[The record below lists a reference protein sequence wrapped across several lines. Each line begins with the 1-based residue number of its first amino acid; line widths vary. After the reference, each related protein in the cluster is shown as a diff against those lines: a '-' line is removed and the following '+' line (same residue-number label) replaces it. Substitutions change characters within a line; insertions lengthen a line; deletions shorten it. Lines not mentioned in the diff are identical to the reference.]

1 MPERSKGEHSKC
13 SIRVSWIGGSNP
25 SPSVYLIDEYMFLP
39 KLKRYNKDFE
49 YSYSFGTYPTLDLL
63 RFKREK
69 VLKVL
74 FKSGISEDS
83 SVVEEIKGI
92 CKEGD
97 IPFEINS
104 RAIDRIA
111 YKENTYV
118 VGIFEKYTEDLSKD
132 GDHIVLVNPRN
143 MGNVGTIIRTMKGF
157 NFNDLAII
165 KPAADI
171 FDPKVV
177 RSTMGAVFQIRFRY
191 FNTIEEYIKDF
202 GNHTLYSFMLNGK
215 ENIKDIKFNSPFSL
229 IQGNESEGLPD
240 KYLNIGES
248 IYIPHSKD
256 IDSLNLSIA
265 TGIGIWESRR

>member
-1 MPERSKGEHSKC
+1 MQ
-13 SIRVSWIGGSNP
+13 
-25 SPSVYLIDEYMFLP
+25 LP
-39 KLKRYNKDFE
+39 RLKRYNKDFE

-63 RFKREK
+63 KFKKEK

-74 FKSGISEDS
+74 FKSDISENS
-83 SVVEEIKGI
+83 SVVEEIMNI

-97 IPFEINS
+97 IPFEIND

-118 VGIFEKYTEDLSKD
+118 IGIFEKYTEDLSRN

-143 MGNVGTIIRTMKGF
+143 MGNIGTVIRTMKGF
-157 NFNDLAII
+157 NFNDLALI

-177 RSTMGAVFQIRFRY
+177 RSTMGAIFQIRFRY
-191 FNTIEEYIKDF
+191 FNTIEEYINEYE
-202 GNHTLYSFMLNGK
+202 NHNLYTFMLNGK
-215 ENIKDIKFNSPFSL
+215 ESIKDVVFDSPFSL

-240 KYLNIGES
+240 KYLNIGKS

>member
-1 MPERSKGEHSKC
+1 MP
-13 SIRVSWIGGSNP
+13 
-25 SPSVYLIDEYMFLP
+25 LP

-63 RFKREK
+63 RFKRER
-69 VLKVL
+69 VLKIL
-74 FKSGISEDS
+74 FKSDISEDS
-83 SVVEEIKGI
+83 STVEEIKSI
-92 CKEGD
+92 CIEKS
-97 IPFEINS
+97 IPFEVNN

-118 VGIFEKYTEDLSKD
+118 IGIFEKYTEDLSKD

-157 NFNDLAII
+157 NFNDLAMI

-177 RSTMGAVFQIRFRY
+177 RSTMGALFQIKFKY
-191 FNTIEEYIKDF
+191 FDSIEEYIEEF
-202 GNHTLYSFMLNGK
+202 GSHNLYSFMLNGK
-215 ENIKDIKFNSPFSL
+215 ENIKNVKFNSPFTL
-229 IQGNESEGLPD
+229 IQGNEAEGLPD
-240 KYLNIGES
+240 KYLDIGS
-248 IYIPHSKD
+248 SVYIPHSKD

>member
-1 MPERSKGEHSKC
+1 MK
-13 SIRVSWIGGSNP
+13 
-25 SPSVYLIDEYMFLP
+25 LP

-63 RFKREK
+63 KFKKEK

-74 FKSGISEDS
+74 FKSEASSDS
-83 SVVEEIKGI
+83 RVVEEIKDI
-92 CKEGD
+92 CTKEN
-97 IPFEINS
+97 IPFEIND
-104 RAIDRIA
+104 RGIDRIA
-111 YKENTYV
+111 FKENTYV
-118 VGIFEKYTEDLSKD
+118 VGIFEKYTEDLSK
-132 GDHIVLVNPRN
+132 GNDHIVLVNPRN

-177 RSTMGAVFQIRFRY
+177 RSTMGALFQIRFKY
-191 FNTIEEYIKDF
+191 FNTIEEYIE
-202 GNHTLYSFMLNGK
+202 GYGSHNLYTFMLNGK
-215 ENIKDIKFNSPFSL
+215 ENIKDVVFNSPFSL

-240 KYLNIGES
+240 EYLKVLVTS
-248 IYIPHSKD
+248 VYILHSKD